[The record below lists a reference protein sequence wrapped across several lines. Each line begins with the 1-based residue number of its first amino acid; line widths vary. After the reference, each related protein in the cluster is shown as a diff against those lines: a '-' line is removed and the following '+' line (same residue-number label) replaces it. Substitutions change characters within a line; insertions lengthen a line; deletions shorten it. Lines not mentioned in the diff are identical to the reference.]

1 MSRSWTPEGSGVGS
15 EAGAAGAGRL
25 AWMRLGPVRSFG
37 AGDAPVESPP
47 CARGRTAGSGS
58 DALGAD
64 SHPATVAAI
73 AASTGNDARTDR
85 KMLAR
90 NGLWGM
96 IVQACDSRRLK
107 ISPRS

>member
-1 MSRSWTPEGSGVGS
+1 MPDGSGVG
-15 EAGAAGAGRL
+15 AGAAGAGRL
-25 AWMRLGPVRSFG
+25 AWIRLGPLRSFG
-37 AGDAPVESPP
+37 AVDAPAESPA
-47 CARGRTAGSGS
+47 CARGGTAGSGS

-64 SHPATVAAI
+64 SHPATTAAI
-73 AASTGNDARTDR
+73 ATIAGNDARTDR

-96 IVQACDSRRLK
+96 IVQTCDSRRFK

>member
-1 MSRSWTPEGSGVGS
+1 
-15 EAGAAGAGRL
+15 
-25 AWMRLGPVRSFG
+25 
-37 AGDAPVESPP
+37 
-47 CARGRTAGSGS
+47 
-58 DALGAD
+58 LGAD